1 MIAARSAAAVGAALT
16 ERTAMSFSSASVV
29 ARRFGVVRPLRVTST
44 IAFGSSVHAPHTP
57 RGRWYL
63 KLRPTMR
70 TPFANKAE
78 AMLSPTKPA

>member
-1 MIAARSAAAVGAALT
+1 M
-16 ERTAMSFSSASVV
+16 V
-29 ARRFGVVRPLRVTST
+29 ARRFGVVRPKPVTST

-63 KLRPTMR
+63 KLRPMIL

-78 AMLSPTKPA
+78 AMLSPAKPM